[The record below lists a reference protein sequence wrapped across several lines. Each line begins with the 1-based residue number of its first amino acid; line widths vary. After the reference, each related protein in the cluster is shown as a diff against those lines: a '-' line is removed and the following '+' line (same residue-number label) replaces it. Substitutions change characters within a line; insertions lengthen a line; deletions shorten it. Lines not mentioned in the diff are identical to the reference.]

1 MEENSQ
7 DRRSLPEIL
16 LSIEN
21 SNRTIVEKFSDFA
34 LNQQEKNDNY
44 TKKSDDLTKS
54 QTEFIKWRDAQSRN

>member
-34 LNQQEKNDNY
+34 LNQQENG
-44 TKKSDDLTKS
+44 KK
-54 QTEFIKWRDAQSRN
+54 QRFWRF

>member
-21 SNRTIVEKFSDFA
+21 ANKTIIEKFSDFA
-34 LNQQEKNDNY
+34 LNQQEKKII
-44 TKKSDDLTKS
+44 TPKTRM
-54 QTEFIKWRDAQSRN
+54 I